1 MTRYGILLSDE
12 LEAAYKTVS
21 DNLDIS
27 MEQTLTG
34 ALQLFMERMTLEPYP
49 SLANDVKLRHMAESL
64 GDTPSGKDI
73 KWEDREKI

>member
-21 DNLDIS
+21 DDLDLS

-34 ALQLFMERMTLEPYP
+34 ALQLFIERMTLERYP
-49 SLANDVKLRHMAESL
+49 GLADDSKLRKMTINAEV
-64 GDTPSGKDI
+64 TCK
-73 KWEDREKI
+73 